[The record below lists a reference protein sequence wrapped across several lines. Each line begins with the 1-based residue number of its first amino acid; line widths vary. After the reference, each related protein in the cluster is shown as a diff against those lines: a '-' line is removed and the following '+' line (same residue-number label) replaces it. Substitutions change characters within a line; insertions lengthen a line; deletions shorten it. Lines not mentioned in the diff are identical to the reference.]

1 MCIMLLLLLC
11 YAHILLLEYRNII
24 CTYIWYI
31 FYLYIFATSIYTYIS
46 YTHPKLLT
54 TSFFLT
60 CTNLFLLFSLELF
73 FIIIIFISFN
83 SYPHINSSRS
93 WSMISA
99 WNKYKFEYLH
109 YSFLIEC
116 KVGILFFLL
125 HLMKPIYTYNCE
137 IIVCYFFYVRISIV
151 CCICCPWSCCF
162 RKSVS
167 FSSWR
172 TRINCAKHTE
182 ITKKKKFIIKE
193 KRVFFFLFCK
203 KQ

>member
-1 MCIMLLLLLC
+1 MIYLLFIYFCYIYIHLYLLHTSQ
-11 YAHILLLEYRNII
+11 A
-24 CTYIWYI
+24 TYN
-31 FYLYIFATSIYTYIS
+31 FFFFCYLYKSLSSIQ
-46 YTHPKLLT
+46 
-54 TSFFLT
+54 FGA
-60 CTNLFLLFSLELF
+60 F
-73 FIIIIFISFN
+73 FIVIIFISFN

-137 IIVCYFFYVRISIV
+137 IIVCYFLCKNFYKKNKNMFVVFVAHGAVASERV
-151 CCICCPWSCCF
+151 CRFQLKNKNKLCKTH
-162 RKSVS
+162 R
-167 FSSWR
+167 
-172 TRINCAKHTE
+172 NN
-182 ITKKKKFIIKE
+182 KKKEVYYKE